1 MRTHPTSRPPSSETD
16 VPRASRSGG
25 RLKLSAGANGASGV
39 IREQWRREC
48 CCRYSFGRLPL
59 WLAMSTFLPRGRLVA
74 TATTCETVGV
84 NALERNQMRRFGVFV
99 VAVMAAALFVFPA
112 GAERGVWN
120 NWHVHDGGSGT
131 VDSTGLTHRGL
142 VFFPQIFGS
151 GYASTPSLWAYCTD
165 ATDKAL
171 VGGDGGAK
179 HAAGTCRNEQHII
192 HLLWVDADAPG
203 PEGWSTLTLDGGTT
217 TLYYRLTPR

>member
-1 MRTHPTSRPPSSETD
+1 MNVKRLRLLL
-16 VPRASRSGG
+16 VLAS
-25 RLKLSAGANGASGV
+25 
-39 IREQWRREC
+39 
-48 CCRYSFGRLPL
+48 
-59 WLAMSTFLPRGRLVA
+59 LVA
-74 TATTCETVGV
+74 
-84 NALERNQMRRFGVFV
+84 FV
-99 VAVMAAALFVFPA
+99 AAPA
-112 GAERGVWN
+112 QVSAERGSWN
-120 NWHVHDGGSGT
+120 NWHVHDGT
-131 VDSTGLTHRGL
+131 APPVTDATGLTHRGV

-151 GYASTPSLWAYCTD
+151 SYVSDPALWAYCTD